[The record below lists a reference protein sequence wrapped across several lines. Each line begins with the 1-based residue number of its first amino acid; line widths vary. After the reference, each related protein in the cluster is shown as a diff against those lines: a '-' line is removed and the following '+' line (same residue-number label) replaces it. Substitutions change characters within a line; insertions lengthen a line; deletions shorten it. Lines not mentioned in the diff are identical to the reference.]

1 MNYGVFMQL
10 SNCFSN
16 IPKFSSRLKK
26 KQLTHTVY
34 DYQTYT
40 LQSIK
45 VGTYSLFILY
55 SYIFLHI
62 IHILYKD
69 TVFPDS
75 HSVSIV
81 ILKTTGAEGLAG
93 QVQYRYSVASEADG
107 GYVCPGSHHAHDAIL
122 RPIWITIDW

>member
-45 VGTYSLFILY
+45 VGTYSLFIFTY
-55 SYIFLHI
+55 SIK
-62 IHILYKD
+62 ILY
-69 TVFPDS
+69 FQIA
-75 HSVSIV
+75 IV
-81 ILKTTGAEGLAG
+81 
-93 QVQYRYSVASEADG
+93 
-107 GYVCPGSHHAHDAIL
+107 
-122 RPIWITIDW
+122 